1 MAHEVQE
8 LTEKE
13 IKIVKGSNMRKNRIY
28 ADTSVFGGVFDPEFA
43 SFSIRFFDEVRKGRH
58 VLLMSDITLQEL
70 DNAPLQVRQL
80 VAGVPSHMIETHIFN
95 REMGELR
102 EAYLS
107 AKVVAR
113 RWRDDASHV
122 AVATVVR
129 ADLVVSWNFRHL
141 VKWEKIRAFNAVN
154 LMLGY
159 PAVTILSPREVIS
172 NEKNV

>member
-1 MAHEVQE
+1 M
-8 LTEKE
+8 K
-13 IKIVKGSNMRKNRIY
+13 KNRIY

-43 SFSIRFFDEVRKGRH
+43 GVSTRFFDEVRRGRH
-58 VLLMSDITLQEL
+58 ILLVSDITQQEL
-70 DNAPLQVRQL
+70 EDAPLRVRQVL
-80 VAGVPSHMIETHIFN
+80 VDLPENMIETHVFN

-107 AKVVAR
+107 AKVVER

-129 ADLVVSWNFRHL
+129 ADLIVSWNFRHM

-154 LMLGY
+154 LVMGY
-159 PAVTILSPREVIS
+159 PMVTILSPREVIS
-172 NEKNV
+172 DEKDL